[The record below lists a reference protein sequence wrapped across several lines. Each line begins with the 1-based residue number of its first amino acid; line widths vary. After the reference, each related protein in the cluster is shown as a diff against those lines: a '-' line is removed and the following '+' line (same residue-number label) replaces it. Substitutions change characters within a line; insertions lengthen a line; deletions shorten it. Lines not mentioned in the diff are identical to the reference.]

1 MRSTE
6 SNFFIGKPGF
16 IRWFFLWDILLL
28 QISFEVQKF
37 LYLSYSWTC
46 KCFRH
51 WKCLCS
57 KFWAFFASLPQHCRS
72 NALFDFFHDPAAD
85 FMTTNLDDFVL
96 SNSYL
101 RTSKFLLKSDMQNA
115 NRTKRINSWI
125 TQLCCHTI
133 IEIFPNLNCKQFN
146 THCKR
151 T

>member
-72 NALFDFFHDPAAD
+72 NAFFYIFPRSCRWLYDHKFRWFCFIKFIFKNIKVPPQVRHAKCQSDKK
-85 FMTTNLDDFVL
+85 N
-96 SNSYL
+96 
-101 RTSKFLLKSDMQNA
+101 KFL
-115 NRTKRINSWI
+115 NS
-125 TQLCCHTI
+125 TI
-133 IEIFPNLNCKQFN
+133 VLPHNNWNFSKPKL
-146 THCKR
+146 
-151 T
+151 